1 MRKISVL
8 AMAFSLA
15 PAASLAAGIPA
26 GTYVGGGDGAITVLH
41 VTPQQRVL
49 LGAFGQMGSSGGSV
63 QSALAP
69 DNDPFHGVLRSLGA
83 DQYEIRFSV
92 PYDHAHP
99 YCKVRVRYDAQKQA
113 VLSVPPE
120 HPVSQASM
128 AACVQMHGA
137 NWGYGFSSSSTY
149 VLRK

>member
-1 MRKISVL
+1 MRQIL
-8 AMAFSLA
+8 ALVTFALVPAVSL
-15 PAASLAAGIPA
+15 AGIPA

-83 DQYEIRFSV
+83 DQYEIRFSI

-99 YCKVRVRYDAQKQA
+99 YCNVRVRYDAQKRA
-113 VLSVPPE
+113 VLSAPPD

-128 AACVQMHGA
+128 AACMQMHGA